1 RVGAMLKKPVRWLVV
16 YGALTAAAALMLT
29 QLPTAFLPDEDQG
42 NFMVMVIRPQG
53 TPLAETM
60 QSVREVESYI
70 RKDEPAA
77 YTFALG
83 GF

>member
-1 RVGAMLKKPVRWLVV
+1 WLVV

-29 QLPTAFLPDEDQG
+29 QLPSAFLPDEDQG

-70 RKDEPAA
+70 RRDEPAA

-83 GF
+83 GFNLYGEGP